1 MRMYII
7 CCVLL
12 LGILHNSVFAGGHVQ
27 VKLIDGS
34 AISGEIVSFRDGVY
48 TLKSDVLGTIEIK
61 ESKIQLIRV
70 KSFGK
75 TAGGTTARE
84 PLSQSNTPIN
94 EEVQNLKNSMMSND
108 KIMEQIISLKNDPDF
123 QELLQDPNIMNAIN
137 SGDIGTLMFSPKFM
151 KILENPAI
159 KRIQKEVNK

>member
-27 VKLIDGS
+27 VELIDGS
-34 AISGEIVSFRDGVY
+34 AISGEIVSFRDGGY

-75 TAGGTTARE
+75 TTGGTTARE
-84 PLSQSNTPIN
+84 PISQSNTPIN

-137 SGDIGTLMFSPKFM
+137 SGDIGTLMSSPEFI
-151 KILENPAI
+151 KILGKPAI
-159 KRIQKEVNK
+159 QRIQREINN